1 MTPTCH
7 PHDSGALA
15 SVNVMGN
22 KLGKEELAKLQ
33 EVMKAHSSLQSLCG
47 IAADATEANLSG
59 LGMDAADAAVL
70 ADDIQD
76 KGALA
81 FLTMHKYKL
90 PVKEIKTAKEL
101 DLSNKELIAIDAIV
115 IAALI
120 EVRTVNNSCCIH

>member
-1 MTPTCH
+1 MTPN
-7 PHDSGALA
+7 DSGALA

-33 EVMKAHSSLQSLCG
+33 AIMKAHSTLQSLCG

-59 LGMDAADAAVL
+59 IGMDAADAAVL

-81 FLTMHKYKL
+81 SLDISGSFLGAEGAK
-90 PVKEIKTAKEL
+90 IKQICAGKSIKCT
-101 DLSNKELIAIDAIV
+101 
-115 IAALI
+115 
-120 EVRTVNNSCCIH
+120 H

>member
-1 MTPTCH
+1 MDISGNNFGGKKDKSGVEALAAMLRVNSTITNLSIAQNKLNANDTKILAPAIQ
-7 PHDSGALA
+7 DNGALA

-33 EVMKAHSSLQSLCG
+33 VIMKAHSTLQSLCG

-76 KGALA
+76 KGAL
-81 FLTMHKYKL
+81 
-90 PVKEIKTAKEL
+90 
-101 DLSNKELIAIDAIV
+101 S
-115 IAALI
+115 
-120 EVRTVNNSCCIH
+120 